1 MRKHG
6 LSFESVSD
14 TIFLNAA
21 CMAVC
26 LLPWHEALAALQ
38 VPSDEQSEF
47 SKELQRM
54 CDIMMKQD
62 RVQMSP
68 ADFVKV
74 PFLQALE
81 LVSHRRVFVQNG
93 IAYVPRDRLMTII
106 ITRFRASVSTARCR
120 WLPLGLTRFISLCAQ
135 LSRGLAFA
143 YKALPTI
150 LRDERLGGKLL

>member
-1 MRKHG
+1 
-6 LSFESVSD
+6 
-14 TIFLNAA
+14 
-21 CMAVC
+21 
-26 LLPWHEALAALQ
+26 
-38 VPSDEQSEF
+38 
-47 SKELQRM
+47 M

-106 ITRFRASVSTARCR
+106 ITRFRASVSLVQYC
-120 WLPLGLTRFISLCAQ
+120 
-135 LSRGLAFA
+135 LSPAVGTFEVRSSPA
-143 YKALPTI
+143 ALPSHT
-150 LRDERLGGKLL
+150 KPFPQF